1 LPAPYRSGTIN
12 ATCHAWFTLRNRRSE
27 PLAAP
32 NCGTFIPHD
41 GCCGIESAEAPMESD
56 YASPLEESCDFDE
69 ASARLQSGL
78 IQCQRMVADYRA
90 LLSGDYDEPASFDQ
104 PV

>member
-1 LPAPYRSGTIN
+1 
-12 ATCHAWFTLRNRRSE
+12 
-27 PLAAP
+27 
-32 NCGTFIPHD
+32 
-41 GCCGIESAEAPMESD
+41 MESD
-56 YASPLEESCDFDE
+56 YASPLEESSDFDE

-78 IQCQRMVADYRA
+78 VQCHRMVADYRA

>member
-1 LPAPYRSGTIN
+1 
-12 ATCHAWFTLRNRRSE
+12 
-27 PLAAP
+27 
-32 NCGTFIPHD
+32 
-41 GCCGIESAEAPMESD
+41 MESD

>member
-1 LPAPYRSGTIN
+1 
-12 ATCHAWFTLRNRRSE
+12 
-27 PLAAP
+27 
-32 NCGTFIPHD
+32 
-41 GCCGIESAEAPMESD
+41 MESD

-90 LLSGDYDEPASFDQ
+90 LLSGDYEEPASFDQ
-104 PV
+104 PD